1 MSELLLLP
9 PRSASVSDLLD
20 AASRLFKATL
30 PKVLPL
36 LLIGVLC
43 GEAANI
49 LWLAKLTK
57 GQTLAALPHD
67 PLYIG
72 LRVIGG
78 IVDLALIAAAMMR
91 QRRLAR
97 GGGGAA
103 QDELRQALRRL
114 PVLLL
119 TFVLSIFSVAA
130 GLTMLVLPGI
140 FLMVC
145 YTVLWPLVL
154 FEGTGPYRAL
164 VQSVELVR
172 PFWWKACAAF
182 VIAVL
187 VIFIWIF
194 GLGAVLGILGAVF
207 TDSPAFRAVAAAGLL
222 AAEAFMISFMC
233 SLCIVLYS
241 AASNSA

>member
-1 MSELLLLP
+1 MSELLPLP

-30 PKVLPL
+30 PKVLSL
-36 LLIGVLC
+36 VLIGVLC

-49 LWLAKLTK
+49 VWLAKL
-57 GQTLAALPHD
+57 GQDQTLTTLPHD
-67 PLYIG
+67 PLYMV

-78 IVDLALIAAAMMR
+78 IVYLGLVAAAMLR

-97 GGGGAA
+97 GGGTPTES
-103 QDELRQALRRL
+103 ELRQALRRL

-119 TFVLSIFSVAA
+119 TFVLGIFSVAA

-154 FEGTGPYRAL
+154 FEGMGPYRAL

-172 PFWWKACAAF
+172 PFWWRACAAF

-194 GLGAVLGILGAVF
+194 GLGAVLGILRTVF
-207 TDSPAFRAVAAAGLL
+207 VDGPAFRAVAAASLL
-222 AAEAFMISFMC
+222 AAEAFMISF
-233 SLCIVLYS
+233 LCALSIVLYS